1 MVSTLFCIRQLI
13 YIMNIYTSQQ
23 KTTLV
28 LKYLLIV
35 FFACL
40 LLYFGRTLFIPLFF
54 GLLIAIVMY
63 PISSW
68 FEKKKLPRSVS
79 VAICLL
85 IVAILFAALGG
96 LVIWQLKVFQKDS
109 KALLL
114 KINDAL
120 TAFAQ
125 WLQQT
130 TGLGTD
136 FRNKLQTSA
145 GNNIATILRSLLGET
160 MSMLFMAFMVPVFTA
175 LFMYHRSRLVQYL
188 TMITPTEDRARLTII
203 LRQVTHTYFQYIK
216 GMLVVYLLVGIL
228 NSVGLWALGVPSPL
242 LFGMVCAIM
251 TIIPY
256 IGILISALLP
266 ISLIWLQTDAV
277 IYPLAVI
284 AVFAF
289 VQYLEANVIFP
300 RVVGSQLN
308 VGTLAMLVA
317 IIAGGILWGGA
328 GMVLFIPFVGMLKI
342 VTDELPEWNH
352 INLLLRR

>member
-1 MVSTLFCIRQLI
+1 
-13 YIMNIYTSQQ
+13 MNIYTRQQ
-23 KTTLV
+23 KNTIV
-28 LKYLLIV
+28 SKYLLIV
-35 FFACL
+35 FIACL

-68 FEKKKLPRSVS
+68 LEKKKFPRSVAVS
-79 VAICLL
+79 ICLL
-85 IVAILFAALGG
+85 IVTVLFVALVS
-96 LVIWQLKVFQKDS
+96 LVIWQLKIFQKDS

-114 KINDAL
+114 KIHETLDAF
-120 TAFAQ
+120 TQ
-125 WLQQT
+125 WLQQNA
-130 TGLGTD
+130 GVKID
-136 FRNKLQTSA
+136 FRNDLQLSA
-145 GNNIATILRSLLGET
+145 GNNIGGILQSILGET
-160 MSMLFMAFMVPVFTA
+160 MTMLFIVFMVPVFTA
-175 LFMYHRSRLVQYL
+175 LFMYHRNRLVQCL
-188 TMITPTEDRARLTII
+188 RMITPVEERARLTAI

-216 GMLVVYLLVGIL
+216 GMLIVYLLVGIL
-228 NSVGLWALGVPSPL
+228 NTIGLWALGVPSPL

-256 IGILISALLP
+256 IGIIISSLLP
-266 ISLIWLQTDAV
+266 ISLIWLQTDSI

-300 RVVGSQLN
+300 RVVGTQLN
-308 VGTLAMLVA
+308 VSTLAMLVA
-317 IIAGGILWGGA
+317 IIAGGIIWGGA

-342 VTDELPEWNH
+342 VTDQVPEWAH